1 MSNTKVRD
9 LNEIIKFMT
18 ADHSELSELSDDED
32 IDQHNEVELIAE
44 SDQNSYEVESINVE
58 DDIPISA
65 ISAAIKHV
73 YR

>member
-32 IDQHNEVELIAE
+32 INQHNEVELIAE
-44 SDQNSYEVESINVE
+44 SD
-58 DDIPISA
+58 
-65 ISAAIKHV
+65 
-73 YR
+73 